1 MHRRIAVES
10 AADFC
15 RQNERVQVRRA
26 NSNDWIPGVVVSAL
40 QYFGVVST
48 CSPFRLPELSR
59 RCAICY
65 CLRRALVQDFQ
76 ATYAGNATSHV
87 TQVP

>member
-1 MHRRIAVES
+1 MHRRIDVES
-10 AADFC
+10 AADLF
-15 RQNERVQVRRA
+15 RQNERDQVRRA
-26 NSNDWIPGVVVSAL
+26 NSNDWIPAVVVSAL

-48 CSPFRLPELSR
+48 CPPFRLSNLSR
-59 RCAICY
+59 RRAICY
-65 CLRRALVQDFQ
+65 CPRRASVQHLQ